1 MENMKIPLAL
11 AAALAANVIGGT
23 YYLTNVLRD
32 VEDNTDNIQEMIE
45 IIVEVQEE
53 SDDGDISIRHD
64 LDANTIKLIQD
75 YYTQMIKLEGRIN
88 ALESTFK
95 YMNDQGR

>member
-1 MENMKIPLAL
+1 MENMKIPLVL
-11 AAALAANVIGGT
+11 AGAVAAQIIAGT

-32 VEDNTDNIQEMIE
+32 VEENTDYIHEMIDV
-45 IIVEVQEE
+45 IAEVQEE
-53 SDDGDISIRHD
+53 SDDGDISIRSD
-64 LDANTIKLIQD
+64 LDKNTVKLIQD

-88 ALESTFK
+88 TLESTFK